1 MSLLDRVL
9 GELSRRGLL
18 LKQDKR
24 LPNVVGLVTGES
36 LSTSWWG
43 HPEGGRI
50 FGVLEELDDHA
61 DVVCTKLL
69 SGKDTFVHRR
79 LWPSLLAVAAARE
92 PWQQHGLTPGARRLL
107 ASVDAGSEPIRA
119 SGPAVRELE
128 RRLLVRAGQVHTE
141 SGRHAVVLEPWTRW
155 ARRVRCSRA
164 RSVSP
169 ARRDLEEA
177 ARDLGAAPSALPWP
191 THGEDDGEER
201 PRDIVSRR
209 WAKATRRP
217 RSPSKA

>member
-1 MSLLDRVL
+1 SRASGVRHAGVRRPRPRRPRSGVRPGGRELGPGASMSLLDRVL

-24 LPNVVGLVTGES
+24 PPNVVGLVTGGA

-61 DVVCTKLL
+61 DVLCTKLL

-92 PWQQHGLTPGARRLL
+92 PWQQLGLTPEARRLL
-107 ASVDAGSEPIRA
+107 ASVDGGSEAIRA
-119 SGPAVRELE
+119 
-128 RRLLVRAGQVHTE
+128 
-141 SGRHAVVLEPWTRW
+141 
-155 ARRVRCSRA
+155 
-164 RSVSP
+164 
-169 ARRDLEEA
+169 
-177 ARDLGAAPSALPWP
+177 
-191 THGEDDGEER
+191 
-201 PRDIVSRR
+201 
-209 WAKATRRP
+209 
-217 RSPSKA
+217 